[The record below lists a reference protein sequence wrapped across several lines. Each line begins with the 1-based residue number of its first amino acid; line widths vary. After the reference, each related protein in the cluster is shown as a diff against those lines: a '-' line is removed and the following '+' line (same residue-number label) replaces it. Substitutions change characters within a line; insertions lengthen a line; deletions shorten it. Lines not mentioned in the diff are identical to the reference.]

1 MKFLFI
7 VFFIP
12 ISIYAQETESIYN
25 PVKVDLM
32 GGLGFSFAGGN
43 SSILISV
50 EPKYALNDNVTL
62 GLRFEFI
69 HLKVTDRY
77 IDHLVFFYP
86 STSIIVT
93 ADHYFNYNKWKP
105 VGGIGIGV
113 YNIGSGYNT
122 SSIGILPRIGLET
135 EKFRTALEINLPF
148 AGRSESLGYLGIKAG
163 YILRNKKRE

>member
-1 MKFLFI
+1 
-7 VFFIP
+7 
-12 ISIYAQETESIYN
+12 
-25 PVKVDLM
+25 M

-43 SSILISV
+43 SSILIGI
-50 EPKYALNDNVTL
+50 EPKYTLNDNVTL
-62 GLRFEFI
+62 GLRFEFNQ
-69 HLKVTDRY
+69 LEVTDRY
-77 IDHLVFFYP
+77 IDHIVSFYP

-105 VGGIGIGV
+105 VGGIGLGV

-148 AGRSESLGYLGIKAG
+148 AGRSKNFSYLGIKAG
-163 YILRNKKRE
+163 YILRSKKKV

>member
-113 YNIGSGYNT
+113 
-122 SSIGILPRIGLET
+122 
-135 EKFRTALEINLPF
+135 
-148 AGRSESLGYLGIKAG
+148 
-163 YILRNKKRE
+163 